1 MLHNNK
7 TVANLQISVDTSL
20 PIVAKN
26 MGAMKKS
33 QSVTL
38 TSLKPSLSKY
48 TQYMWAVK

>member
-38 TSLKPSLSKY
+38 TSSKPSFSKY